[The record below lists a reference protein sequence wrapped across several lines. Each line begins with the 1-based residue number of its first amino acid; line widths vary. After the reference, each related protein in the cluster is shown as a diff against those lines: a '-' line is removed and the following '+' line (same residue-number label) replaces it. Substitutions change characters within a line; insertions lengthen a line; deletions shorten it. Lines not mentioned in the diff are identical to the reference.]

1 MKFLKITSFILS
13 FRFFKVFRSLAVNIK
28 LSLFRW
34 LKLVKVLSSRSLGPP
49 DSRKQTDFASQISNP
64 KNKPILRTRQKINR
78 NIIFVHQSIFRGRNF
93 RFKKLEWILETRF
106 VLEYDMTRVYQIHF
120 LFSKTKCSTVCESRM
135 LVIFE
140 FSKIWES
147 SEKYSIM
154 YSFCYVVIF
163 SVRA

>member
-34 LKLVKVLSSRSLGPP
+34 LKLVKLLSSRSLAPP

-78 NIIFVHQSIFRGRNF
+78 NIIFGHQSIFRGRNF
-93 RFKKLEWILETRF
+93 RFKNLEWILETRF
-106 VLEYDMTRVYQIHF
+106 VLEYIFCF
-120 LFSKTKCSTVCESRM
+120 LKQND
-135 LVIFE
+135 LL
-140 FSKIWES
+140 
-147 SEKYSIM
+147 
-154 YSFCYVVIF
+154 YV
-163 SVRA
+163 SLEC